1 MNIISLI
8 IQFFRKLWH
17 YIQTGECDEKLLN
30 SNEHNNNNNNDNDND
45 NETVQIHFYQIYG
58 DRV

>member
-1 MNIISLI
+1 MNIINSI
-8 IQFFRKLWH
+8 IKFFRKLFH
-17 YIQTGECDEKLLN
+17 YIKTGECDEELLK
-30 SNEHNNNNNNDNDND
+30 SNDNNNNNNNDND